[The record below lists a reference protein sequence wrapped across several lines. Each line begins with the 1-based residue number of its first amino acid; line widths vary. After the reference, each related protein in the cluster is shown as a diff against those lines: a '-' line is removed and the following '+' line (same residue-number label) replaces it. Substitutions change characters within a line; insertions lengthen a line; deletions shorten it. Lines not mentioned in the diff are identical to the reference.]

1 MEKLLSKTKL
11 FYNIPESNIAALLKN
26 LKAQEKTFKK
36 NNVVLHAGNVTESLG
51 IVLSGTVVIEYS
63 DVWGNNSVLG
73 RAAAG
78 EVFAEIYASLPA
90 QPLPV
95 TVKAT
100 DDTVVLFIKVKR
112 IFEYCDDINDLQLLK
127 NLLEICAKK
136 TLQLSR
142 RAIHTTYK
150 TIRGRLM
157 SYFSDVVKSQQKYT
171 FDVSFNRQQLADY
184 LGVDR
189 SALCNELSKMQK
201 DGIIRYKHNR
211 FEIINPSAVD

>member
-11 FYNIPESNIAALLKN
+11 FYNIPEGNIAALLKN

-36 NNVVLHAGNVTESLG
+36 NNIVLHAGDVTESLG

-73 RAAAG
+73 RAATG

-100 DDTVVLFIKVKR
+100 DDAVVLFIKVKR

-136 TLQLSR
+136 TLLLSR

-157 SYFSDVVKSQQKYT
+157 SYFSDVVKSEQKYI
-171 FDVSFNRQQLADY
+171 FEISFNRQQLADY

-201 DGIIRYKHNR
+201 DGIIRYKYNR
-211 FEIINPSAVD
+211 FEIINPSTVD